1 MRQFIQ
7 ARACT
12 RLLLPLLLAGL
23 AGCAVGPDFQ
33 RPDAPKATAY
43 EPHPRPMTG
52 HAAQH
57 IVEGMDIPGQWWTLF
72 HDKQLDALIADALAH
87 NSDVTAAHAA
97 LRQAWENVRAQRGA
111 YFPTVNGSVNSTR
124 QDTAADVA
132 SGAASNASLYNLT
145 TAQLSVSYSPD
156 IWGGTRR
163 QVESSVAQAEAQ
175 RFQLEATY
183 LTLTSN
189 VVNAAIGEASLR
201 EQIDVTQRIID
212 AQGRILETLRRQR
225 ALGDVSDGDIAV
237 QVAALEQ
244 SRATLPPLEKQLA
257 QQRDLLAVLTGRRP
271 DEPVPAVFTLES
283 LHLPK
288 ELPLSLPAK
297 LVEQRPDVRAAEEA
311 LHGAS
316 ADVGVAVAA
325 RLPDLQITA
334 TAGTTAEKT
343 SQLFAGST
351 GFWSLGAGLT
361 QPLFDGGAL
370 KHKQRAAEAAY
381 DQAAAQYRGVVLAA
395 LQSVADTLHAIRA
408 DTQALLAAQRAERAA
423 ASSLSILQQ
432 QLSLGDTSQS
442 QVLASELLWRQALL
456 SLAQAKATR
465 LSDTTALFQALGGGW
480 WNRHDD
486 ADTASATTE
495 QPHG

>member
-1 MRQFIQ
+1 MRH
-7 ARACT
+7 
-12 RLLLPLLLAGL
+12 LLLNPERVLMALLATAL

-33 RPDAPKATAY
+33 RPEAPK
-43 EPHPRPMTG
+43 TG
-52 HAAQH
+52 TYDTNPPKPAHGHDAQR
-57 IVEGMDIPGQWWTLF
+57 IVDDMDIPGQWWTLF
-72 HDKQLDALIADALAH
+72 HDKQLDTLVNDALTR
-87 NSDVTAAHAA
+87 NSDIAAAHAA
-97 LRQAWENVRAQRGA
+97 LRQAWENVRAERGA
-111 YFPTVNGSVNSTR
+111 YFPTVNGSVNGTR
-124 QDTAADVA
+124 QDTAADIA
-132 SGAASNASLYNLT
+132 SGASSNASLYNLT

-163 QVESSVAQAEAQ
+163 QVESGVAQAEGQ

-212 AQGRILETLRRQR
+212 AQQHILDTLKRQR
-225 ALGDVSDGDIAV
+225 ALGDVSDGDVAT

-271 DEPVPAVFTLES
+271 DERIPATFTLAS

-288 ELPLSLPAK
+288 ELPLSLPAR

-311 LHGAS
+311 MHAAS
-316 ADVGVAVAA
+316 ANVGVAEAA
-325 RLPDLQITA
+325 RLPNIQITA
-334 TAGTTAEKT
+334 TAGSTAEKA
-343 SQLFAGST
+343 SSLFSGNS

-361 QPLFDGGAL
+361 QPLFDGGSL

-408 DTQALLAAQRAERAA
+408 DTETFAATEHAERAA
-423 ASSLSILQQ
+423 ANSLSILQH
-432 QLSLGDTSQS
+432 QLSLGDASQS
-442 QVLASELLWRQALL
+442 QLLASELLWRQSLL
-456 SLAQAKATR
+456 TLAQARAAR

-486 ADTASATTE
+486 ADPAAMS
-495 QPHG
+495 PPRG